1 MGRSSIKGPYVDV
14 KLMQKVSKLKLA
26 NRKEPIKTWAR
37 ASQIPPEFVGY
48 TFLVHNGKIFK
59 EVFISES
66 MVGHRLGEFSPTRTF
81 HGHGKM
87 TKRVLTKT

>member
-1 MGRSSIKGPYVDV
+1 MSRSAKKGPYVDE
-14 KLMQKVSKLKLA
+14 KLMLKVSRQKAAGK
-26 NRKEPIKTWAR
+26 KEPIKTWAR

-48 TFLVHNGKIFK
+48 TFLVHNGKVHK
-59 EVFISES
+59 EVFISEN

-87 TKRVLTKT
+87 TKRVLAKT